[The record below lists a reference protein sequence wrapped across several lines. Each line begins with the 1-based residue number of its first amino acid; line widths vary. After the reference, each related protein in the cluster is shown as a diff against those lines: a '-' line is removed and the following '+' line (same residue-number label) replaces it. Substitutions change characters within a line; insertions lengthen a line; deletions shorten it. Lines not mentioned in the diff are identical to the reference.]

1 MSFPI
6 IAIEVNKT
14 THLLRFTQCVFA
26 RQGFNFNVLIEV
38 HWISPEPSMQ
48 KLKLRAG
55 VSLFWQV
62 LQVLILLFTWAVLV
76 I

>member
-1 MSFPI
+1 MSFPV

-14 THLLRFTQCVFA
+14 IYLFRLTQCVFV
-26 RQGFNFNVLIEV
+26 RRGFNFNVLIAV
-38 HWISPEPSMQ
+38 HLISPVPSMQ

-55 VSLFWQV
+55 VSPFWQV
-62 LQVLILLFTWAVLV
+62 LQVLFTYAVLV